1 MSTEENKA
9 LFRRW
14 FEPPGGWESLNR
26 QIHESED
33 PKTAMEEF
41 YRKARSE
48 FFAPDFIRHHT
59 RGDMNL
65 DSYVQWDSAF
75 WAAIPDLNISF
86 EEIIGEGDW
95 VMARF
100 IMRGTHKGVLQGIP
114 ATGKKIDIGG
124 MMACRFV
131 GGKFAEL
138 WVYPDQLGMMQQL
151 GVIPSK

>member
-1 MSTEENKA
+1 MSIEENKA
-9 LFRRW
+9 LFCRW

-26 QIHESED
+26 QIHEAGD
-33 PKTAMEEF
+33 PKVNMEEF

-48 FFAPDFIRHHT
+48 VFAPDFIRHHT

-65 DSYVQWDSAF
+65 DSYVQWDSAM
-75 WAAIPDLNISF
+75 WAAISDLSF
-86 EEIIGEGDW
+86 SIEEIIGEGDW

-100 IMRGTHKGVLQGIP
+100 TMRGTHKGVLHGIP

-131 GGKFAEL
+131 GGKFAEF
-138 WVYPDQLGMMQQL
+138 WVYPDQLSMMQQL
-151 GVIPSK
+151 GVIPSR